1 MVKDLRSNS
10 LNALQMTLRLT
21 LLIFS
26 VAIVCLYISILYLEK
41 TYPRVDPH
49 YPRKLVYI
57 CFPKQDSFVATYMG
71 IIRTFDLVLS
81 VFLAVQCV
89 VLGISTSFPRL
100 HWPISI
106 ICAVRFIFVLVEIV
120 HISSF
125 TGDTQL
131 DFILSVSDG
140 TCKVNENQITAFRAL
155 VAVFTLR
162 CVKGYITI
170 NMATLAYGNSILIFL
185 FGLRAV
191 QTEAQPRE
199 VNDERQLDEMSS
211 HHIHLTV

>member
-1 MVKDLRSNS
+1 M
-10 LNALQMTLRLT
+10 
-21 LLIFS
+21 
-26 VAIVCLYISILYLEK
+26 LEK
-41 TYPRVDPH
+41 FY
-49 YPRKLVYI
+49 
-57 CFPKQDSFVATYMG
+57 AE
-71 IIRTFDLVLS
+71 FD
-81 VFLAVQCV
+81 FK
-89 VLGISTSFPRL
+89 
-100 HWPISI
+100 
-106 ICAVRFIFVLVEIV
+106 
-120 HISSF
+120 
-125 TGDTQL
+125 DTQL